1 VGVGFGQETACLMV
15 KFDDED
21 IEVLEEFDGVW
32 AMVGVG
38 VWISSKNSKKRQNS
52 LAKWSRFHLGGGVC
66 FPEMVEN
73 P

>member
-1 VGVGFGQETACLMV
+1 MV

-52 LAKWSRFHLGGGVC
+52 LAK
-66 FPEMVEN
+66 
-73 P
+73 